1 MGRPSAAQTRFPED
15 RHSDRIADCE
25 LAERHARLTFHS
37 ALYTFN
43 QMIERSA
50 QLDLVFGSLA
60 DTTRRD
66 ILRRVA
72 GRELSVG
79 EIASSYDISLAAV
92 SKHLIVLEN
101 ARLVTKRREGKLQ
114 IVGFSPAA
122 LTGAVKHLQRYREVW
137 ESSLDK
143 LERYLKEHP

>member
-1 MGRPSAAQTRFPED
+1 MV
-15 RHSDRIADCE
+15 
-25 LAERHARLTFHS
+25 
-37 ALYTFN
+37 
-43 QMIERSA
+43 ERSA
-50 QLDLVFGSLA
+50 RLDSIFGSLA

-92 SKHLIVLEN
+92 SKHLIVLEQ
-101 ARLVTKRREGKLQ
+101 AHLVTKHREGKLQ
-114 IVGFSPAA
+114 LVSFSPAPLIDVA
-122 LTGAVKHLQRYREVW
+122 KHLQRYRDVW

-143 LERYLKEHP
+143 LEIYLKDQS

>member
-1 MGRPSAAQTRFPED
+1 
-15 RHSDRIADCE
+15 
-25 LAERHARLTFHS
+25 
-37 ALYTFN
+37 
-43 QMIERSA
+43 MIERNA
-50 QLDLVFGSLA
+50 RLDSIFGSLA

-92 SKHLIVLEN
+92 SKHLIVLEQ

-114 IVGFSPAA
+114 LVGFAPAA
-122 LTGAVKHLQRYREVW
+122 LDGASRHLERYQDIW
-137 ESSLDK
+137 ESRLDR
-143 LERYLKEHP
+143 LERYLKEQK

>member
-1 MGRPSAAQTRFPED
+1 MV
-15 RHSDRIADCE
+15 
-25 LAERHARLTFHS
+25 
-37 ALYTFN
+37 
-43 QMIERSA
+43 ERSA
-50 QLDLVFGSLA
+50 QLDMIFGSLA

-92 SKHLIVLEN
+92 SKHLIVLEK

-114 IVGFSPAA
+114 VVEFAPAPLNDA
-122 LTGAVKHLQRYREVW
+122 AKQLQRYRDIW
-137 ESSLDK
+137 ENSLDR
-143 LERYLKEHP
+143 LEAYLKSQP